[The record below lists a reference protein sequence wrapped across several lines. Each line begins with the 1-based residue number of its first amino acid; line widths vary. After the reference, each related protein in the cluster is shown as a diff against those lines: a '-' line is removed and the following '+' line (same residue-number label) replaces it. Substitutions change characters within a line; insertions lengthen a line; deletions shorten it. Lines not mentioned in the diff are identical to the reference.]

1 MLAILLK
8 FSYNPT
14 QARSDTN
21 LYAIIYVIIGVVAFI
36 FSVIQMTT
44 FSIIGEETTEKI
56 RN

>member
-14 QARSDTN
+14 QARSDAN
-21 LYAIIYVIIGVVAFI
+21 LYAIIYLIIGVVAFI